1 MAFIQIPKL
10 NIHYETAGTG
20 SKVLVLVHGNFASWQ
35 WWRPI
40 MDRLPPGYRA
50 YAPDLRGCGET
61 DQPADGYSVEQ
72 LAADL
77 YHFVTQLGLSRFHLV
92 GHSLGGAVSLQ
103 FTLDHAPLVRSLLL
117 VAPAPAEGM
126 SFLRAGQSGRSF
138 MSHLVDPQRETS
150 LDWIESNY
158 RLLRT
163 LGANRPWLRQALKRV
178 APTLNGTPAFK
189 VLVDEAARM
198 APEALAGYFQSLDA
212 WDVQARLHELDL
224 PVLILAGKQDGLVPP
239 AALERTAA
247 GINQAQL
254 VTWADAGHSPQLEQP
269 DRFAQLLI
277 EFVDQNSAPPLL
289 KRGRRLIHNWRG
301 KLEYL
306 LAGLQR
312 PGS

>member
-1 MAFIQIPKL
+1 MPFIQIPKL
-10 NIHYETAGTG
+10 NIHYEAVGTG
-20 SKVLVLVHGNFASWQ
+20 SKVLVMVHGNFASWQ
-35 WWRPI
+35 WWRPV

-50 YAPDLRGCGET
+50 YTPDLRGCGET

-103 FTLDHAPLVRSLLL
+103 FALDHSPMVQSLLL

-126 SFLRAGQSGRSF
+126 SFLRVGQSRGAL

-163 LGANRPWLRQALKRV
+163 LGANRPWLRRALRRV
-178 APTLNGTPAFK
+178 APTLNGTAPFK
-189 VLVDEAARM
+189 VLVDDAARM
-198 APEALAGYFQSLDA
+198 APEALVGYFQSLDT
-212 WDVQARLHELDL
+212 WNVQARLHRLKV
-224 PVLILAGKQDGLVPP
+224 PVLILAGEQDVLVPL

-247 GINQAQL
+247 EINQAQL
-254 VTWADAGHSPQLEQP
+254 VVWADVGHSPQLEQP

-277 EFVDQNSAPPLL
+277 EFVDQNSASSLI
-289 KRGRRLIHNWRG
+289 KTGRRLVHRLWNKVNRIVARL
-301 KLEYL
+301 KDD
-306 LAGLQR
+306 
-312 PGS
+312 